1 MLTVID
7 RRLAGKN
14 KTIEN
19 RERFLRRYREQ
30 IRQKVADAVRDQS
43 LQDLGADKTITI
55 PKRDIS
61 EPAFHH
67 GRGGTRDIVH
77 AGNKQYIT
85 GDRIKRPSG
94 GGQGGDPQASD
105 DGDGEDDFTFE
116 LTREEFMNYL
126 FEDLE
131 LPRLARTEAIQVP
144 EFKTT
149 RSGFSASGAP
159 TNLHVVRSLRNAL
172 GRRIALMT
180 PLNRTLAEL
189 EADRARRLDS
199 GEADPETVA
208 LLDADIARLKSRI
221 GGVPY
226 LDPTDLRFVNRVRV
240 PQPCVQAVMFCVM
253 DVSGSMDQA
262 RKDLAKRF
270 FLMLYLFL
278 SRSYARVEVVF
289 IRHHTQAQEVDEDTF
304 FHARETGGTVVSSAL
319 ELMKRIVHERYPS
332 NAWNIYGAQA
342 SDGDNWDSDSP
353 KCSAILREDLLPLVR
368 YFAYI
373 QVVLEEQNL
382 WTEYQALAETHPHF
396 VLRKVSQ
403 PADIFPVFRDLF
415 RKQEAA

>member
-1 MLTVID
+1 MLNVID

-43 LQDLGADKTITI
+43 IRDVAGDKSITI

-61 EPAFHH
+61 EPVFRH
-67 GRGGTRDIVH
+67 GKGGTRNVVH
-77 AGNKQYIT
+77 AGNKQYIA
-85 GDRIKRPSG
+85 GDRIKRPE
-94 GGQGGDPQASD
+94 GGQGGDPRASD
-105 DGDGEDDFTFE
+105 DGEGEDDFTFE

-131 LPRLARTEAIQVP
+131 LPRLARTQAIQVP
-144 EFKTT
+144 EFKTS
-149 RSGFSASGAP
+149 RAGFSASGAP

-172 GRRIALMT
+172 GRRIALVT
-180 PLNRTLAEL
+180 PLNRALHEL
-189 EADRARRLDS
+189 EAERA
-199 GEADPETVA
+199 A
-208 LLDADIARLKSRI
+208 LLEKGEPDLEALAVLDEDIARLKSRI

-226 LDPTDLRFVNRVRV
+226 IDPTDLRFVNRVRV

-270 FLMLYLFL
+270 FLMLYMFL
-278 SRSYARVEVVF
+278 SRSYERVEVVF
-289 IRHHTQAQEVDEDTF
+289 IRHHTQAEEVDEDTF

-319 ELMKRIVHERYPS
+319 ELMTKIVRERYPPHE
-332 NAWNIYGAQA
+332 WNIYGAQA

-353 KCSAILREDLLPLVR
+353 KCGAILREELLPLVR

-382 WTEYQALAETHPHF
+382 WTEYEALTETQPHF
-396 VLRKVSQ
+396 VMRKVSQ
-403 PADIFPVFRDLF
+403 PADIFPVFRELF

>member
-43 LQDLGADKTITI
+43 LQDLGADKKITI
-55 PKRDIS
+55 PKRDIA
-61 EPAFHH
+61 EPVFHH
-67 GRGGTRDIVH
+67 GKGGTRNIVH

-85 GDRIKRPSG
+85 GDRIKRPN
-94 GGQGGDPQASD
+94 GGQGGDPQAAD
-105 DGDGEDDFTFE
+105 DGEGEDDFTFE

-180 PLNRTLAEL
+180 PLNRTLHEL
-189 EADRARRLDS
+189 EAERAQLL
-199 GEADPETVA
+199 EATEPDLEAAA
-208 LLDADIARLKSRI
+208 LLDVEIAKLKSRI

-319 ELMKRIVHERYPS
+319 DLMKRIVHERYPS

-382 WTEYQALAETHPHF
+382 WTEYQALAETHSHF

-403 PADIFPVFRDLF
+403 PGDIFPVFRDLF

>member
-43 LQDLGADKTITI
+43 LHDVGSDKSITI
-55 PKRDIS
+55 PKRDIA
-61 EPAFHH
+61 EPVFRH
-67 GRGGTRDIVH
+67 GKGGTRDIVH

-85 GDRIKRPSG
+85 GDRIKRPG
-94 GGQGGDPQASD
+94 GGQGGDPKAAD

-144 EFKTT
+144 EFKTS
-149 RSGFSASGAP
+149 RAGFSASGSPA
-159 TNLHVVRSLRNAL
+159 NLHVIRSLRNAL
-172 GRRIALMT
+172 GRRIALIT
-180 PLNRTLAEL
+180 PLHRTLREL
-189 EADRARRLDS
+189 EAERARLAEMPEPDA
-199 GEADPETVA
+199 EALA
-208 LLDADIARLKSRI
+208 ALDAEIARLGGRI

-278 SRSYARVEVVF
+278 SRSYERVEVVF
-289 IRHHTQAQEVDEDTF
+289 IRHHTQAEEVDEDTF

-319 ELMKRIVHERYPS
+319 DLMKRIIHDRYPS
-332 NAWNIYGAQA
+332 NEWNIYGAQA

-353 KCSAILREDLLPLVR
+353 KCGALLREDLLPLVR

-382 WTEYQALAETHPHF
+382 WAEYEALAETHPHF

-403 PADIFPVFRDLF
+403 PADIFPVFRELF

>member
-1 MLTVID
+1 MLNVID

-30 IRQKVADAVRDQS
+30 IRQKVADAIRDQS
-43 LQDLGADKTITI
+43 LHDVGADKSITI

-61 EPAFHH
+61 EPVFRH
-67 GRGGTRDIVH
+67 GKGGTRNIVH
-77 AGNKQYIT
+77 AGNKQYVA
-85 GDRIKRPSG
+85 GDRIKRPD
-94 GGQGGDPQASD
+94 GGQGGKPQASD
-105 DGDGEDDFTFE
+105 DGEGEDDFTFE

-149 RSGFSASGAP
+149 RAGFSASGAP

-180 PLNRTLAEL
+180 PLSRALAEL
-189 EADRARRLDS
+189 EAERDRRAAEPESDVEALAVLD
-199 GEADPETVA
+199 EE
-208 LLDADIARLKSRI
+208 IARLKGRI

-278 SRSYARVEVVF
+278 TRSYERVEVVF
-289 IRHHTQAQEVDEDTF
+289 IRHHTQAEEVDEDTF

-319 ELMKRIVHERYPS
+319 ELMTRIIRERYPPHE
-332 NAWNIYGAQA
+332 WNIYGAQA

-353 KCSAILREDLLPLVR
+353 KCGAILREALLPLVR

-382 WTEYQALAETHPHF
+382 WTEYETIAGTHPHF
-396 VLRKVSQ
+396 VMRKVAE

>member
-1 MLTVID
+1 MLNVID

-43 LQDLGADKTITI
+43 LQDLGTDKKITI

-61 EPAFHH
+61 EPVFHH
-67 GRGGTRDIVH
+67 GKGGTRNIVH
-77 AGNKQYIT
+77 AGNKEYIT
-85 GDRIKRPSG
+85 GDRIKRPN
-94 GGQGGDPQASD
+94 GGQGGDPKAAD
-105 DGDGEDDFTFE
+105 DGEGEDDFTFE

-180 PLNRTLAEL
+180 PLNRTLHEL
-189 EADRARRLDS
+189 EAERALLLAASEPDVETIARLDA
-199 GEADPETVA
+199 EVA
-208 LLDADIARLKSRI
+208 KLKSRI

-278 SRSYARVEVVF
+278 SRSYERVEVVF

-319 ELMKRIVHERYPS
+319 DLMAKIVRERYPS

-382 WTEYQALAETHPHF
+382 WAEYQALAETHPHF